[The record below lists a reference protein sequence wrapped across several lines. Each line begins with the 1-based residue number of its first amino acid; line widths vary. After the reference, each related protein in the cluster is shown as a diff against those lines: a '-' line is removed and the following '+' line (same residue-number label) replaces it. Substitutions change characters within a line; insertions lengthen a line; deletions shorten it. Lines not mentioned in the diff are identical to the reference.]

1 MHQHHQ
7 LTVWVTTKNTM
18 LASQKLEFGDLN
30 LLFMHVRYMWK
41 FCSCFFFFFS
51 FFLIQIIWYA
61 SNLNHTFW
69 FNFSLKVPNKHN
81 H

>member
-41 FCSCFFFFFS
+41 FCSCFFFFFLMS
-51 FFLIQIIWYA
+51 E
-61 SNLNHTFW
+61 T
-69 FNFSLKVPNKHN
+69 K
-81 H
+81 